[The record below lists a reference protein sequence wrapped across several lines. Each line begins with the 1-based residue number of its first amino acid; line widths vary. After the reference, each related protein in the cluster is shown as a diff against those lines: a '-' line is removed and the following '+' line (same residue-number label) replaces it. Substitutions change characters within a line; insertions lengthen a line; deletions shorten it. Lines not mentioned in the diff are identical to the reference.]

1 MEQAL
6 LMIAL
11 RADAEWR
18 DRARSLATSESR
30 SWRDGVSFL
39 VVLSKGGKKKKRWSK
54 L

>member
-6 LMIAL
+6 LIAP

-18 DRARSLATSESR
+18 DGARSLATSKSR

-39 VVLSKGGKKKKRWSK
+39 VVLSKGGQKKKR
-54 L
+54 